1 MNPMRA
7 SLPLLSLLV
16 VACGHGHDHD
26 HAHDHVHADT
36 DSHRHEAPRGG
47 VLVEL
52 GEHAAHVELLLDPE
66 AGELTLYA
74 LDAHAEQAVRLTAP
88 TLEVVVDTEQG
99 ELELELAAVASA
111 LTGERVGDSS
121 EFRAADPGLVGL
133 IGLSGRVPAIEVRG
147 VLFEDV
153 RFPMPD

>member
-1 MNPMRA
+1 MRA
-7 SLPLLSLLV
+7 SLHLLSLLA

-26 HAHDHVHADT
+26 HAHDHAHADT
-36 DSHRHEAPRGG
+36 DPHRHEAPRGG

-66 AGELTLYA
+66 AGELTLYS
-74 LDAHAEQAVRLTAP
+74 LDAHAEQAVRLAAP
-88 TLEVVVDTEQG
+88 TLEVVVGTDQG
-99 ELELELAAVASA
+99 ELWLELAAVASA

-121 EFRAADPGLVGL
+121 EFRAVDPGLVGL
-133 IGLSGRVPAIEVRG
+133 VGLSGRIPAIEVRG

-153 RFPMPD
+153 RFPMSD